1 MLTLIPLLISSAA
14 ALPGAD
20 ATWTRMSRAKTLV
33 ECTEADGQPFCR
45 STAVFTGDTTLLIDT
60 LANMKEHAHRFES
73 IVEINALQDDIMHVV
88 IDFPSPLSDR
98 DYVARYTK
106 QTTEDGSTVITWEPM
121 THPEAPA
128 SEDRVRLS
136 RFAGSWT
143 LTPVGEGQV
152 RIQYLWQAEYGGS
165 LPTWTLNTA
174 RKKTGAEA
182 IKDLAK
188 AAGGLDYRAP

>member
-1 MLTLIPLLISSAA
+1 MACSCCFPSTLAKEEVRQATSYLQLRAQLLRRLCRQQGAADLQSTGSFSVTTGEVRPLAA
-14 ALPGAD
+14 AK
-20 ATWTRMSRAKTLV
+20 SV
-33 ECTEADGQPFCR
+33 SF
-45 STAVFTGDTTLLIDT
+45 S
-60 LANMKEHAHRFES
+60 S
-73 IVEINALQDDIMHVV
+73 
-88 IDFPSPLSDR
+88 LSG
-98 DYVARYTK
+98 V
-106 QTTEDGSTVITWEPM
+106 S
-121 THPEAPA
+121 EAPA